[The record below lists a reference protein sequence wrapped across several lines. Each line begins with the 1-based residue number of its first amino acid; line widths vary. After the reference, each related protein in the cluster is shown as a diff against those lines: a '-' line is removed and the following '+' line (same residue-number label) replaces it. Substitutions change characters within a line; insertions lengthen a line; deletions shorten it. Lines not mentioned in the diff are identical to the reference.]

1 MSKRSVVRVVSLAL
15 LAGLCLAPAA
25 DAQIPLPFFKKKKK
39 PPPPAEQAAPGAQ
52 DPAEQPAP
60 GTKPALQTPGDS
72 ASAGKAPV
80 IVPQPNPAAA
90 GSSQA
95 EKLSP
100 EERAALQQAFEQA
113 LAADASTDTSTAM
126 IQERMSRWGSLMLRA
141 PPPQDQFA
149 REQYQRAVQDL
160 QAAKQKQVEAGK
172 ADDQTRGLMQSKIGA
187 ARADINAKSWSNAE
201 QNLGWVLERDP
212 NHPEALSLMNELRH
226 AKRLDDIKR
235 QALYIVPVLLILG
248 AGLVLVVRFGAR
260 YREERQRKLDELA
273 AKRAAVMQVVDGVG
287 RGKLVTIDNQ
297 RAIFKVGA
305 AAGAEGENND
315 LVLNDTANL
324 ISRYHCTLVR
334 RDGDYYL
341 VDASM
346 NGTTLNGKPVKRGE
360 HVLLDDGDEITLA
373 EVSRLK
379 FLHT

>member
-1 MSKRSVVRVVSLAL
+1 MSKRRMFRVTLVAL

-52 DPAEQPAP
+52 PPAEQPAP
-60 GTKPALQTPGDS
+60 GTKAPVQTPGDS
-72 ASAGKAPV
+72 AAAGKAPV
-80 IVPQPNPAAA
+80 IVAQPTPPQA
-90 GSSQA
+90 GSQA
-95 EKLSP
+95 ENLSP

-113 LAADASTDTSTAM
+113 LAADASTDTSTTM

-172 ADDQTRGLMQSKIGA
+172 ADDETRGLMQSKIGA

-235 QALYIVPVLLILG
+235 QALYIVPVLLVLG
-248 AGLVLVVRFGAR
+248 VGLVLVVRFGAR

-297 RAIFKVGA
+297 RAIFKIGA
-305 AAGAEGENND
+305 AAGAESENND

-334 RDGDYYL
+334 KDGDYYL

-346 NGTTLNGKPVKRGE
+346 NGTALNGKQVKRGE